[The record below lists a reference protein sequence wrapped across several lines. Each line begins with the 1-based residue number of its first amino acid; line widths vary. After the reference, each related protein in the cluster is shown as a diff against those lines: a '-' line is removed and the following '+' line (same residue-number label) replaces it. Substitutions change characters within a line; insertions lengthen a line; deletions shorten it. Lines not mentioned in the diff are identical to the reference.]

1 MNIDWTMILKEVIPS
16 PCYSRPFVCA
26 AGGFPYTHDIIVV
39 GNEVATNLET
49 NWWSSW
55 DPRYGFKFERF
66 LDDYTEQRRKK
77 RERTGKNIRD
87 ISNTRLRFNRVHSNG
102 IKAVETN
109 ASKGDGISDSNKDVV
124 RILLEN
130 MQKANLKAV
139 VAHGKKG
146 EGLVASFQSQGL
158 ITVPIFMPG
167 HFYNLG
173 YSRID
178 NLCDEIKA
186 L

>member
-1 MNIDWTMILKEVIPS
+1 MNIDWTTILKEVIPS
-16 PCYSRPFVCA
+16 RCYSRPFVCA
-26 AGGFPYTHDIIVV
+26 AGGFPHTHDIIVI

-49 NWWSSW
+49 DWWSLW
-55 DPRYGFKFERF
+55 DPEYGFNYERF
-66 LDDYTEQRRKK
+66 LVDYTEQRRKK

-87 ISNTRLRFNRVHSNG
+87 ISSTRLRFDRVRSNG

-109 ASKGDGISDSNKDVV
+109 ASKGDGISDSNKAVV
-124 RILLEN
+124 RILLKN
-130 MQKANLKAV
+130 MQKENLKAV

-146 EGLVASFQSQGL
+146 EDLVASFQSQRL
-158 ITVPIFMPG
+158 ITVPIFTPG

-173 YSRID
+173 YTTID
-178 NLCDEIKA
+178 NLCDEIKS